1 MIGWEDV
8 YKVVVAMVP
17 LYVALG
23 LGYGSVKWWR
33 MFKPDHCDVINRF
46 NAYFI
51 IPFFTFQFI
60 CNVDP
65 YHMNY
70 RFLAGDVFAKVIAGV
85 ALALWV
91 NLWKEANL
99 SWAITAFSIATL
111 NNTLVVGVPLLRA
124 MYGPLGENLVV
135 QSFVIQSLL
144 WFPLLLFMLEF
155 WRTLDYN
162 SDKSC
167 GPSQLCSIE
176 IVVATN
182 DANNIST
189 TTEHDEL
196 QEDPTNARMSE
207 ISTILP
213 QYSFGSTMKKVCVK
227 LAKNPNIY
235 ACSLGLIWALLAKRW
250 NFEIPSIVDG
260 SIQIMA
266 KAGSGV
272 AMFSIGLFMA
282 LQEKVI
288 ACGMRLTIYSMALRF
303 VGGPLTMAIG
313 ALALG
318 LRSNVLCIVLIQAAL
333 PQAITSFIFAQ
344 EYGLHANLLST
355 AVIFGTIISLPLL
368 IAYYAILEVIQ

>member
-33 MFKPDHCDVINRF
+33 MFELDHCNVIIRF

-51 IPFFTFQFI
+51 VPFFTFQFI
-60 CNVDP
+60 CNIDP

-70 RFLAGDVFAKVIAGV
+70 RFLAGDVVAKVIAGA

-144 WFPLLLFMLEF
+144 WFPLLLFMHEF
-155 WRTLDYN
+155 RHTLDYN
-162 SDKSC
+162 PNKSC
-167 GPSQLCSIE
+167 GPSQPCSTE
-176 IVVATN
+176 MVVAIN

-196 QEDPTNARMSE
+196 QEDPTNARMSG
-207 ISTILP
+207 ISTTLP
-213 QYSFGSTMKKVCVK
+213 QYSFGSTMKKVSVK
-227 LAKNPNIY
+227 LAKRPNIY

-250 NFEIPSIVDG
+250 NLEIPSIVDG
-260 SIQIMA
+260 SIHIMA

-272 AMFSIGLFMA
+272 AMFSMGLFMA

-303 VGGPLTMAIG
+303 VGGPLCIAIG
-313 ALALG
+313 AMALG
-318 LRSNVLCIVLIQAAL
+318 LRSNVLCIVLLQAAL
-333 PQAITSFIFAQ
+333 PQSITSFVFAQ

-355 AVIFGTIISLPLL
+355 VVIFGTIVSLPLL
-368 IAYYAILEVIQ
+368 IAYYAILEVL